1 MGRVRTLR
9 RCPLERVQEE
19 FRAADAAV
27 GELLTAAGQ
36 FFACCAPM
44 PAQVFKEV
52 YGSVVSNL
60 GATLLAR
67 LLEAGKTAPS
77 TEAAVCMSQLLT
89 RLVLA
94 VETRAPDGAGPRE
107 WQAFRLAAQLVGS
120 PRADIVAAR
129 AQMHDLLSS
138 EERQLL
144 LAANPSTRGQEDL
157 AENFR
162 EQRFESLFSLM
173 AR

>member
-107 WQAFRLAAQLVGS
+107 WQAFRLAAQLRTPV
-120 PRADIVAAR
+120 
-129 AQMHDLLSS
+129 
-138 EERQLL
+138 
-144 LAANPSTRGQEDL
+144 N
-157 AENFR
+157 NF
-162 EQRFESLFSLM
+162 E
-173 AR
+173 